1 MQRRER
7 ERSSQRGDGYSWRPV
22 SLRRRD
28 REGRRRSVARGR
40 ANLAEAASRFIVA
53 SALRATVGFD
63 VRDLRVGPCSGDFI
77 KYDCCTVDAAV
88 DQQHQ

>member
-7 ERSSQRGDGYSWRPV
+7 ERSSQRGEVYSWRPV
-22 SLRRRD
+22 SLRGD
-28 REGRRRSVARGR
+28 DGEGRRRSVARGG

-53 SALRATVGFD
+53 GAFRATVEFD
-63 VRDLRVGPCSGDFI
+63 VRDLRVGSCRGDFI
-77 KYDCCTVDAAV
+77 ENDGSTIDAAV